1 MKKKRIMIPV
11 CVLAGVLVV
20 CLGGY
25 GLMQYFGSPLI
36 PGSLERRYAREVD
49 AHLEELLSFSQE
61 CLKGGTLPEDRSLPS
76 FIREAQVVGQ
86 NGLDQKDLFVEFTC
100 DGWGLTPSSSYY
112 GFYYSPNGPRA
123 FQGVETE
130 LIAQDGGFA
139 WQAEGDNHGFT
150 REIGEGF
157 YYFEAHF

>member
-1 MKKKRIMIPV
+1 MKKKRILIPV
-11 CVLAGVLVV
+11 CVLVGLAVV
-20 CLGGY
+20 CLGVY

-49 AHLEELLSFSQE
+49 IHREELLSFSQE
-61 CLKGGTLPEDRSLPS
+61 CLEGGTLPEDQFLPS
-76 FIREAQVVGQ
+76 FIREAQVMGQ
-86 NGLDQKDLFVEFTC
+86 NGLDLEDAFVEFTC

-130 LIAQDGGFA
+130 LIPQDGGFA